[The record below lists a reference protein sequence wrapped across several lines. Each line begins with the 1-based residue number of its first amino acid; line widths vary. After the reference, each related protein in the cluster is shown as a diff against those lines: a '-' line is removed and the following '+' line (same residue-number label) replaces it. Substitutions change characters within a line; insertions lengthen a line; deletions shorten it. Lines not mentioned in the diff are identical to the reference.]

1 MIKTELRV
9 SQNKRDIMRSQDL
22 AAWFNI
28 SYSTY
33 KKTRKKRLEEL
44 KSFCDYDEVRG
55 GVLIKEI
62 YSPIYVK
69 EMDKIDDETFL
80 REVRKTGNMLSSVT
94 GIANKLI
101 QEGDKNYMGLN
112 FNQVRY
118 RMNKAGNRCFG
129 RFGDEEVL
137 FDAVKS
143 RNPSVGEREKVWAIK
158 VYGGNPNRYRYL
170 TYDEG
175 KLFDALIADF
185 YGGIDADKIKRIA
198 LLEDDLRNK
207 EISVD
212 EYFVRLKVIR
222 GFDFF
227 DIIAA
232 FKSQTGE
239 QLVRVAQHEIYGD
252 VDYMEW
258 GDE

>member
-1 MIKTELRV
+1 MGILKKGKMA
-9 SQNKRDIMRSQDL
+9 SKDL
-22 AAWFNI
+22 AAWFSI

-33 KKTRKKRLEEL
+33 RKNKKEKLEEL
-44 KSFCDYDEVRG
+44 KSFCDYDEVYG
-55 GVLIKEI
+55 GVLVKEV

-69 EMDKIDDETFL
+69 EMDKIDDEIFL
-80 REVRKTGNMLSSVT
+80 REVRRTGNMLSSVT

-118 RMNKAGNRCFG
+118 RMDKAGNRCFG
-129 RFGDEEVL
+129 RFGEENVL
-137 FDAVKS
+137 FDATKS
-143 RNPSVGEREKVWAIK
+143 VNPSVGEREKVWAIK
-158 VYGGNPNRYRYL
+158 VYGDNPNRYRYL
-170 TYDEG
+170 TYEER
-175 KLFDALIADF
+175 KLFDTLITDF

-198 LLEDDLRNK
+198 LLEDDLKNK

-212 EYFVRLKVIR
+212 EYFTRLKVIR

-239 QLVRVAQHEIYGD
+239 QLVKVAQHEIYGD
-252 VDYMEW
+252 VDYIDW
-258 GDE
+258 GDED

>member
-1 MIKTELRV
+1 
-9 SQNKRDIMRSQDL
+9 
-22 AAWFNI
+22 
-28 SYSTY
+28 
-33 KKTRKKRLEEL
+33 
-44 KSFCDYDEVRG
+44 
-55 GVLIKEI
+55 
-62 YSPIYVK
+62 
-69 EMDKIDDETFL
+69 
-80 REVRKTGNMLSSVT
+80 
-94 GIANKLI
+94 
-101 QEGDKNYMGLN
+101 MGLN

-143 RNPSVGEREKVWAIK
+143 RNPPVGEREKVWAIK

-175 KLFDALIADF
+175 KLFDALITDF

-212 EYFVRLKVIR
+212 EYFARLKVIR

-227 DIIAA
+227 DIIAV
-232 FKSQTGE
+232 FKN
-239 QLVRVAQHEIYGD
+239 
-252 VDYMEW
+252 
-258 GDE
+258 

>member
-1 MIKTELRV
+1 M
-9 SQNKRDIMRSQDL
+9 DILKKGKMASKDL
-22 AAWFNI
+22 AAWFSI

-33 KKTRKKRLEEL
+33 RKNKKEKLEEL
-44 KSFCDYDEVRG
+44 KSFCDYDEVYG
-55 GVLIKEI
+55 GILVKEV
-62 YSPIYVK
+62 YSPTYVK

-80 REVRKTGNMLSSVT
+80 REVRRTGNMLSSVT

-129 RFGDEEVL
+129 RFGDENVL
-137 FDAVKS
+137 FDAIKS
-143 RNPSVGEREKVWAIK
+143 ANPSVGEREKVWAIK

-170 TYDEG
+170 TYEER
-175 KLFDALIADF
+175 KLFDTLITDF

-198 LLEDDLRNK
+198 LLEDDLKNK

-212 EYFVRLKVIR
+212 EYFTRLKVIR

-239 QLVRVAQHEIYGD
+239 QLVKVAQHEIYGD
-252 VDYMEW
+252 VDSIDW
-258 GDE
+258 GDEN

>member
-1 MIKTELRV
+1 MEELKKGKIT
-9 SQNKRDIMRSQDL
+9 SKKL
-22 AAWFNI
+22 AEWFGI

-33 KKTRKKRLEEL
+33 RKHKKEKMQEL
-44 KSFCDYDEVRG
+44 ISFCDYDEVYG
-55 GVLIKEI
+55 GVLIKEV

-69 EMDKIDDETFL
+69 EMDKIDDEIFL
-80 REVRKTGNMLSSVT
+80 REVRRTGNMLSSVT

-232 FKSQTGE
+232 FKNQTGE
-239 QLVRVAQHEIYGD
+239 QLVRVAQHEVYGD
-252 VDYMEW
+252 IDYIEW

>member
-1 MIKTELRV
+1 MEELKKGKIT
-9 SQNKRDIMRSQDL
+9 SKKL
-22 AAWFNI
+22 AEWFGI

-33 KKTRKKRLEEL
+33 RKHKKEKMQEL
-44 KSFCDYDEVRG
+44 ISFCDYDEVYG

-143 RNPSVGEREKVWAIK
+143 RNPSVGEREKVWDIK
-158 VYGGNPNRYRYL
+158 VCGGNPNRYRYL
-170 TYDEG
+170 TYEER
-175 KLFDALIADF
+175 KLFDTLIIDF